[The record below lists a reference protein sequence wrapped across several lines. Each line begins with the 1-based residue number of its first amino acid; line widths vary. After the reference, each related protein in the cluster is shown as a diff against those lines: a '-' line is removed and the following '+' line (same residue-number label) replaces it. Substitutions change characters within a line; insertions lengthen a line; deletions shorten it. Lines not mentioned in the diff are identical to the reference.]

1 MKIFKNYTGSAFLNN
16 ALQTIE
22 VLGDLNEVCEIKTD
36 TLLNLY
42 EKHKIWELFKR
53 MKSYSMLF
61 SRNGPLL
68 NDKDFGDKIFKGIIE
83 HTLNNFEEKGQYQCE
98 ISGLW
103 FDTPFSKIYENVLH
117 EIKYPIKK
125 IDGKDK
131 TINRCWFPLTGA
143 LGSDAQAL
151 PQATFEIK
159 IHPICLV
166 IIQFLPFSALL
177 YKGGIL
183 LIDSIDFEFSKD
195 YIHDNVKRVLQEIEI
210 TATNKS
216 VENIRDFSQGD
227 YILKAL
233 KIYSD
238 KNNNYDGYSDLNLWS
253 FSNSGTGASCYIDRI
268 PNKIFKT
275 LFGFYKTSKTQ
286 NDLVQILTSSM
297 SNYFL
302 QHLFEEKDFWGL
314 YPRKIKNN
322 IMEGVGVPFYDAYQ
336 TAIGN
341 AQFLEYAKYI
351 AYLIEKDDEKSNAD
365 SKLLEKSDAYKE
377 TEYNTLFYSVLLRAT
392 QNEEWSLTNHLEILD
407 KTDSELINA
416 WTYGIYKMTHYYYQK
431 KAFLENCPASK
442 TTDLT
447 PVIFTIINLIEIDKE
462 RERSIKR
469 LQHSQDYETFNINR
483 VFVRN
488 SESINLSDVLKYT
501 YKDYHPN
508 RRGLNKLLRLYY
520 AQPIANNEFDEG
532 CFEKLDKVDN
542 SQFKVYQNFVE
553 AFQTYYLEKYHQ
565 DTLKYEKN
573 ILKSFP
579 TKTTY
584 YKSWIYDV
592 LNNMNKFYKSNTFF
606 NKQLLE
612 TFGQELFYSPN
623 GEYNLNFSRF
633 VIQFLLN
640 QHFRKTFL
648 TTKTVTI

>member
-1 MKIFKNYTGSAFLNN
+1 MRIFKSYTGSAFLNN

-22 VLGDLNEVCEIKTD
+22 VLADIDEVSEVTTD
-36 TLLNLY
+36 TLLELY

-68 NDKDFGDKIFKGIIE
+68 NDKEFGDEIFKGIIE
-83 HTLNNFEEKGQYQCE
+83 HTLKNFENEGKYQCE
-98 ISGLW
+98 ISGLR
-103 FDTPFSKIYENVLH
+103 FETSFSEIYEKVLY
-117 EIKYPIKK
+117 EIKYPVKK
-125 IDGKDK
+125 IKGKDK

-166 IIQFLPFSALL
+166 IIQFLPFSAML

-195 YIHDNVKRVLQEIEI
+195 YINDNVKRVLQEIEI
-210 TATNKS
+210 TAANKL
-216 VENIRDFSQGD
+216 VENIRDFSKGD

-275 LFGFYKTSKTQ
+275 LFNFYTTSRTQ
-286 NDLVQILTSSM
+286 NDLVQILTGSM

-302 QHLFEEKDFWGL
+302 EHLFEEKDFWGL
-314 YPRKIKNN
+314 YPRKVKNKLLDG
-322 IMEGVGVPFYDAYQ
+322 IGVPFYDAYQ
-336 TAIGN
+336 IAIGN
-341 AQFLEYAKYI
+341 AQYLNYAKYI
-351 AYLIEKDDEKSNAD
+351 AYLIDKDDEKSNSV

-377 TEYNTLFYSVLLRAT
+377 AEYNTLFYSILLRAT
-392 QNEEWSLTNHLEILD
+392 ENEEWSLSHHLEILD

-431 KAFLENCPASK
+431 KVFSENCPEFKSSN
-442 TTDLT
+442 LT
-447 PVIFTIINLIEIDKE
+447 PVISTIIHLIETDTE
-462 RERSIKR
+462 RNRSIKR
-469 LQHSQDYETFNINR
+469 LQNSQDYETFNINR

-488 SESINLSDVLKYT
+488 SENISLSDIIKYT
-501 YKDYHPN
+501 YSDYRPK

-520 AQPIANNEFDEG
+520 AQPIANNEFNISYFSKFNKENN
-532 CFEKLDKVDN
+532 CEFKL
-542 SQFKVYQNFVE
+542 YQEFVE
-553 AFQTYYLEKYHQ
+553 VFQTYYLEKYNQ
-565 DTLKYEKN
+565 DLSKYKSY
-573 ILKSFP
+573 IQKSFP
-579 TKTTY
+579 SKTVHY
-584 YKSWIYDV
+584 IRWVFDV
-592 LNNMNKFYKSNTFF
+592 LNNINEFYKNDSLF
-606 NKQLLE
+606 NKQQLTSFE
-612 TFGQELFYSPN
+612 EELFYSPN

-633 VIQFLLN
+633 VVQFLLN
-640 QHFRKTFL
+640 QNFIKTFL
-648 TTKTVTI
+648 TKKQ

>member
-16 ALQTIE
+16 ALQTVE
-22 VLGDLNEVCEIKTD
+22 VLADIDKVSEITTD
-36 TLLNLY
+36 TLLELY
-42 EKHKIWELFKR
+42 EKYKIWELFKR

-83 HTLNNFEEKGQYQCE
+83 YSLNNFENEGQYQCE
-98 ISGLW
+98 ISGLR
-103 FDTPFSKIYENVLH
+103 FDTSFPEIYGKVLH
-117 EIKYPIKK
+117 EIKCPVKK
-125 IDGKDK
+125 IKEKDK

-195 YIHDNVKRVLQEIEI
+195 YISDNVKRVLQEIEL
-210 TATNKS
+210 TAASKS
-216 VENIRDFSQGD
+216 VKNIRDFAKGD

-238 KNNNYDGYSDLNLWS
+238 KNNNYDGCSDLNLWS

-275 LFGFYKTSKTQ
+275 LLSFYITSKTQ
-286 NDLVQILTSSM
+286 NDLVQILTGSI

-302 QHLFEEKDFWGL
+302 ESLFEEKDFWGL
-314 YPRKIKNN
+314 YPRKAKNKFL
-322 IMEGVGVPFYDAYQ
+322 EGVGVPFFDAYQ
-336 TAIGN
+336 IAIGIEQQLN
-341 AQFLEYAKYI
+341 YAKYI
-351 AYLIEKDDEKSNAD
+351 AYLIEKDDKKSSAD

-377 TEYNTLFYSVLLRAT
+377 VEYNTLFYSVLLRAT
-392 QNEEWSLTNHLEILD
+392 QNEEWSLANHLEILD
-407 KTDSELINA
+407 KTDSLLINA
-416 WTYGIYKMTHYYYQK
+416 WTYSIYKMTHYYYQK

-442 TTDLT
+442 STDLT
-447 PVIFTIINLIEIDKE
+447 SVISTIIHLIENDKE
-462 RERSIKR
+462 RDRSIKR
-469 LQHSQDYETFNINR
+469 LQHSQDYETFNINTI
-483 VFVRN
+483 FIRN
-488 SESINLSDVLKYT
+488 SDNINLSDIVKFT
-501 YKDYHPN
+501 FKDYRPN
-508 RRGLNKLLRLYY
+508 QIGLNKLLRLYY
-520 AQPIANNEFDEG
+520 TQPIFNNQFNESY
-532 CFEKLDKVDN
+532 FEKFRETDSSEYKM
-542 SQFKVYQNFVE
+542 YENFVDV
-553 AFQTYYLEKYHQ
+553 FQTYYLEKYHQ
-565 DTLKYEKN
+565 DTSKYKHYV
-573 ILKSFP
+573 LKSFP
-579 TKTTY
+579 TKTTDY
-584 YKSWIYDV
+584 RRLISDI
-592 LNNMNKFYKSNTFF
+592 LNNINTFYKNNPLFK
-606 NKQLLE
+606 KQLIE
-612 TFGQELFYSPN
+612 TFEQELFYSPN